1 MSTISELR
9 NFLRRESLLAA
20 RRRELSAARAELAK
34 LRTQNERMRA
44 AMRRCLSCEYR
55 LEVIGRSADVDE
67 KPEGDSDIGVG

>member
-55 LEVIGRSADVDE
+55 LEVIGRSADSDG
-67 KPEGDSDIGVG
+67 KREGDPDIGVG